1 MKNNLSDLNNYLFE
15 ELERLNDNEYLKNDT
30 SLEEE
35 IARSKAISS
44 VAQVIVNNA
53 NTVLKAVKLQDER
66 EHQNNQNINKLL
78 GNKSE

>member
-15 ELERLNDNEYLKNDT
+15 ELERLNDNEYLTKET

-53 NTVLKAVKLQDER
+53 NIVLKAVKLQDER